1 MEFKE
6 IPMGLSMALGQ
17 NPEAMKKFCSLTDEE
32 QKQIVEQT
40 HFIKSKQEMKS
51 FVSNTLK

>member
-1 MEFKE
+1 MDFNE

-17 NPEAMKKFCSLTDEE
+17 NPEAMKKFCSLSDEE
-32 QKQIVEQT
+32 QKQIIEKT
-40 HFIKSKQEMKS
+40 HSITSKQEMKS